1 MTSPSERMPNQ
12 LESSL
17 KYFAGQQVSRQWQGF
32 LHALSDE
39 LQQQMPAE
47 EIESLMYVLG
57 RRMGQDIRPD
67 VGGTLAQMQ
76 DAINDV
82 WASMNWGWVSVKD
95 VHTSLEIVHHCAP
108 FRAAFGEEGLQWAGA
123 LLEGIYSLWLEE
135 LGAGDDL
142 ILRQIE
148 LEAGSVDV
156 YRFRLAHRSLF
167 G

>member
-1 MTSPSERMPNQ
+1 MPPSEFMANQ

-17 KYFAGQQVSRQWQGF
+17 KYFAGQQVSTQWQGF
-32 LHALSDE
+32 LQALSAE

-57 RRMGQDIRPD
+57 RRMAQDIRPD
-67 VGGTLAQMQ
+67 VGGTLDQMQ
-76 DAINDV
+76 TAINDV
-82 WASMNWGWVSVKD
+82 WAEMSWGWASVKD
-95 VHTSLEIVHHCAP
+95 VQTSLEIVHHCAP
-108 FRAAFGEEGLQWAGA
+108 FRAAFGDEAVQWAGA
-123 LLEGIYSLWLEE
+123 LLEGIYSLWFEE

-148 LEAGSVDV
+148 VEEGSVDV
-156 YRFRLAHRSLF
+156 YRYRLAHRSLF